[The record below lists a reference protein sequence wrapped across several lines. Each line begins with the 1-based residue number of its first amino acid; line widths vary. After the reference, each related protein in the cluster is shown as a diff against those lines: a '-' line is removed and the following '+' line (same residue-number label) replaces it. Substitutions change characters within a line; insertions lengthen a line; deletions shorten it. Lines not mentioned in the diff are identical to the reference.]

1 MTRFLIDPF
10 REPFMLRALLEVLL
24 LGVIGAVVGVHVLLR
39 RMAFLTD
46 ALQHTVFP
54 GIAIAFVT
62 GQSLLVGALVA
73 AGATIMLLGLLA
85 RRPRVD
91 PDAALAVLIAG
102 AFALGV
108 VLVSH
113 RRGFQRDLTSLLF
126 GRILAVD
133 TRQLIETAIVTVVC
147 VTVVAALHKELVLLA
162 FDPGGAASL
171 GYRTGWL
178 DLALNLVVALVVVAA
193 VRALGTVL
201 VVAFLVTPAA
211 AARLVCRRVMSMMAV
226 AVVLALVCG
235 WVGLALSYEASVHH
249 GVRLASG
256 ATVVLTLTAGFVLLG
271 AAAAARSALARPRV
285 AGRCSV
291 RGTRTVNR

>member
-1 MTRFLIDPF
+1 VRRLLLDPF
-10 REPFMLRALLEVLL
+10 EAPFMARALVEVLL
-24 LGVIGAVVGVHVLLR
+24 LGLVGGVVGVHVLLR
-39 RMAFLTD
+39 RLAFLSE

-54 GIAIAFVT
+54 GIAVAFVT
-62 GQSLLVGALVA
+62 GQSLLIGALVA
-73 AGATIMLLGLLA
+73 ALVTIVLLGVLA

-113 RRGFQRDLTSLLF
+113 RRGFQHDLTSLLF

-162 FDPGGAASL
+162 FDPGGASAL

-178 DLALNLVVALVVVAA
+178 DLALNVVVALVVVAA

-211 AARLVCRRVMSMMAV
+211 GARLVCRSVMSMMAV
-226 AVVLALVCG
+226 AVAVALACG

-256 ATVVLTLTAGFVLLG
+256 ATVVLTLTAGFALLG
-271 AAAAARSALARPRV
+271 AAGAARSAVAR
-285 AGRCSV
+285 S
-291 RGTRTVNR
+291 NR

>member
-1 MTRFLIDPF
+1 MLKRLLLDPF
-10 REPFMLRALLEVLL
+10 EAAFMARALLEVLL
-24 LGVIGAVVGVHVLLR
+24 LGVVGGVVGVHVLLR
-39 RMAFLTD
+39 RLAFLGE

-62 GQSLLVGALVA
+62 GQSLLLGALVA
-73 AGATIMLLGLLA
+73 ALVTIVLLVVLA

-108 VLVSH
+108 VIVSH
-113 RRGFQRDLTSLLF
+113 RPGFQHDLTALLF

-133 TRQLIETAIVTVVC
+133 TRQLIETALVTLVC
-147 VTVVAALHKELVLLA
+147 VTVVVALHKELVLLA
-162 FDPGGAASL
+162 FDPAGASAL

-178 DLALNLVVALVVVAA
+178 DLALNVVVALVVVAA

-201 VVAFLVTPAA
+201 VIAFLVTPAA
-211 AARLVCRRVMSMMAV
+211 GARLVCRRVVSMMAV
-226 AVVLALVCG
+226 AVAVALVCG

-256 ATVVLTLTAGFVLLG
+256 ATVVLTLTAGFALLG
-271 AAAAARSALARPRV
+271 AAGAVRAAVDRPR
-285 AGRCSV
+285 R
-291 RGTRTVNR
+291 

>member
-1 MTRFLIDPF
+1 MA
-10 REPFMLRALLEVLL
+10 RALVEVLL
-24 LGVIGAVVGVHVLLR
+24 LGLVGGVVGVHVLLR
-39 RMAFLTD
+39 RLAFLSE

-73 AGATIMLLGLLA
+73 AVATIVLLGLLA

-211 AARLVCRRVMSMMAV
+211 AARLVCRRVLSMMAV

-256 ATVVLTLTAGFVLLG
+256 ATVVLTLTAGFAVLG
-271 AAAAARSALARPRV
+271 AAGAARSALAR
-285 AGRCSV
+285 
-291 RGTRTVNR
+291 GTRTLDR

>member
-1 MTRFLIDPF
+1 MA
-10 REPFMLRALLEVLL
+10 RALVEVLL
-24 LGVIGAVVGVHVLLR
+24 LGLVGGVVGVHVLLR
-39 RMAFLTD
+39 RLAFLSE

-73 AGATIMLLGLLA
+73 ALATIVLLGLLA
-85 RRPRVD
+85 RRPRID

-113 RRGFQRDLTSLLF
+113 RSGFQHDLTSLLF
-126 GRILAVD
+126 GRILVVD

-147 VTVVAALHKELVLLA
+147 VAVVVALHKELVLLA
-162 FDPGGAASL
+162 FDPGAASSL

-178 DLALNLVVALVVVAA
+178 DLALNVVVALVVVAE

-211 AARLVCRRVMSMMAV
+211 AARLVCRRVVSMMAV

-256 ATVVLTLTAGFVLLG
+256 ATVVLTLTAGFAVLG
-271 AAAAARSALARPRV
+271 AAGAARSALARR
-285 AGRCSV
+285 
-291 RGTRTVNR
+291 TRTVNR

>member
-1 MTRFLIDPF
+1 MA
-10 REPFMLRALLEVLL
+10 RALVELLL
-24 LGVIGAVVGVHVLLR
+24 LGLAGGVVGVHVLLR
-39 RMAFLTD
+39 RLAFLSE

-62 GQSLLVGALVA
+62 GQSLLV
-73 AGATIMLLGLLA
+73 

-162 FDPGGAASL
+162 FDPGGAAS
-171 GYRTGWL
+171 
-178 DLALNLVVALVVVAA
+178 
-193 VRALGTVL
+193 
-201 VVAFLVTPAA
+201 
-211 AARLVCRRVMSMMAV
+211 
-226 AVVLALVCG
+226 
-235 WVGLALSYEASVHH
+235 
-249 GVRLASG
+249 
-256 ATVVLTLTAGFVLLG
+256 
-271 AAAAARSALARPRV
+271 
-285 AGRCSV
+285 
-291 RGTRTVNR
+291 

>member
-1 MTRFLIDPF
+1 MA
-10 REPFMLRALLEVLL
+10 RALVEVLL
-24 LGVIGAVVGVHVLLR
+24 LGLVGGVVGVHVLLR
-39 RMAFLTD
+39 RLAFLSE

-73 AGATIMLLGLLA
+73 AVATIVLLGLLA

-211 AARLVCRRVMSMMAV
+211 AARLVCRRVLSMMAV

-256 ATVVLTLTAGFVLLG
+256 EQQKIIACVRGRLQLRPSLDSG
-271 AAAAARSALARPRV
+271 AAALPRYVLALARCGYTSFR
-285 AGRCSV
+285 
-291 RGTRTVNR
+291 

>member
-1 MTRFLIDPF
+1 VLRRVLLDPF
-10 REPFMLRALLEVLL
+10 EAPFMARALVEVLL
-24 LGVIGAVVGVHVLLR
+24 LGVVGGVVGVHVLLR
-39 RMAFLTD
+39 RLAFLSE

-73 AGATIMLLGLLA
+73 AVATVVLLGLLA

-162 FDPGGAASL
+162 FDPGAAASL

-235 WVGLALSYEASVHH
+235 WVGLGLSYEASVHH

-271 AAAAARSALARPRV
+271 AAAAARSALAR
-285 AGRCSV
+285 
-291 RGTRTVNR
+291 

>member
-1 MTRFLIDPF
+1 VRRLLVDPF
-10 REPFMLRALLEVLL
+10 EAPFMARALVEVLL
-24 LGVIGAVVGVHVLLR
+24 LGLVGGVVGVHVLLR
-39 RMAFLTD
+39 RLAFLSE

-54 GIAIAFVT
+54 GIAVAFVT

-73 AGATIMLLGLLA
+73 ALVTIVLLGVLA

-113 RRGFQRDLTSLLF
+113 RRGFQHDLTSLLF

-147 VTVVAALHKELVLLA
+147 VAVVAALHKELVLLA
-162 FDPGGAASL
+162 FDPGGASAL

-178 DLALNLVVALVVVAA
+178 ELALNVVVALVVVAA

-201 VVAFLVTPAA
+201 VVAILVTPAA
-211 AARLVCRRVMSMMAV
+211 AARLVCRRVVSMMAV
-226 AVVLALVCG
+226 AVAVALVCG
-235 WVGLALSYEASVHH
+235 WVGLGLSYEASVHH

-271 AAAAARSALARPRV
+271 AAGAARSAIVRPR
-285 AGRCSV
+285 R
-291 RGTRTVNR
+291 

>member
-1 MTRFLIDPF
+1 MA
-10 REPFMLRALLEVLL
+10 RALVEVLL
-24 LGVIGAVVGVHVLLR
+24 LGLVGGVVGVHVLLR
-39 RMAFLTD
+39 RLAFLSE

-73 AGATIMLLGLLA
+73 AVATIVLLGLLA

-211 AARLVCRRVMSMMAV
+211 AARLVCRRVMLMMAV

-271 AAAAARSALARPRV
+271 AAAAARSALARPRRASTEAKRRRAAPV
-285 AGRCSV
+285 WQAGAASEG
-291 RGTRTVNR
+291 RGR